1 MENSESGGNVP
12 VVSEET
18 LKPEA
23 EEGERDDRWIILL
36 LLLLLSSMSLF
47 LFFDSVIGKPYGLV
61 PPTCPELKVQNC

>member
-36 LLLLLSSMSLF
+36 LLLLLFAVL
-47 LFFDSVIGKPYGLV
+47 IW
-61 PPTCPELKVQNC
+61 